1 MKEHKYGFNY
11 EEDIRNLYGANCEL
25 LSNKRIQL
33 FESFIPNIPEVK
45 ALRDIIQNPIPITKD
60 QFEEWC
66 NTKDGLIK
74 KYDYYLSE
82 HDKNILNEIK
92 NFVYVYHVDRI

>member
-45 ALRDIIQNPIPITKD
+45 ELRDIIQNPMPITKERW
-60 QFEEWC
+60 EEWC
-66 NTKDGLIK
+66 DVKDGLIK
-74 KYDYYLSE
+74 KCGYYLSE
-82 HDKNILNEIK
+82 YDKTILNEIK
-92 NFVYVYHVDRI
+92 SFVYVYHLKE